1 MIADPEPNTIT
12 RPYRGLSV
20 QDVDIPL
27 TPADIGALLGTR
39 EIYRR
44 TAFLAL
50 RNGHQTA
57 LVAVRPQDPDLLFS
71 PVVELRLLSG
81 PASTVWIHE
90 PAADV
95 GNASSLAATALAHQ
109 RDDALAYV
117 VRGRFEHVNFIWRPA
132 PLTVH
137 VTEVIPPH
145 PPKLLAMTE
154 QVVSYDEDLPPVT
167 LVLDAVDV
175 GQLIAANPAP
185 HYLLPCRGSGA
196 ASGSEVSFLDCHPPY
211 RPDWLLIGCDR
222 SRQFHQHFY
231 GAEPRRVELCPKLRA
246 VGPPGARV
254 LTKCCLLER
263 GVQVD
268 GGTAVVPWGANLDE
282 VRTAL
287 RALCGIPAPEPPSTG
302 PTTTKPQST
311 GLASTGLASTGLA
324 SAGLASTG
332 PASAGLASTEAPNTE
347 PAEAAP

>member
-1 MIADPEPNTIT
+1 VIADPEPNTIT

-20 QDVDIPL
+20 QEVDIPL
-27 TPADIGALLGTR
+27 TPAGIEALLRSR

-50 RNGHQTA
+50 RAGPATA
-57 LVAVRPQDPDLLFS
+57 LVAVRPEHPDRLFS
-71 PVVELRLLSG
+71 PVAELRVLSG
-81 PASTVWIHE
+81 PATTVWIDE

-109 RDDALAYV
+109 RDGALAYLV
-117 VRGRFEHVNFIWRPA
+117 KGRFEHVNFIWRPA

-145 PPKLLAMTE
+145 PPKLLAMAE
-154 QVVSYDEDLPPVT
+154 QVVGYDEDLPPLT

-175 GQLIAANPAP
+175 RELMAAHPAP

-196 ASGSEVSFLDCHPPY
+196 ASGSGDVPGGGDAASGSGAGSGGDVSFLDCHPPE
-211 RPDWLLIGCDR
+211 RSDWLLIGCDR
-222 SRQFHQHFY
+222 SRQFHEHFY
-231 GAEPRRVELCPKLRA
+231 GSEPRRVELCPKLRA

-268 GGTAVVPWGANLDE
+268 GNTAVVPWGANLDE
-282 VRTAL
+282 VRAAL
-287 RALCGIPAPEPPSTG
+287 RALCGLPPPGNVQWAGNDHPAGNVQP
-302 PTTTKPQST
+302 
-311 GLASTGLASTGLA
+311 
-324 SAGLASTG
+324 AGRV
-332 PASAGLASTEAPNTE
+332 
-347 PAEAAP
+347 EAAAP